1 MEREEI
7 IARLREE
14 RPIIAPSMLK
24 CDYGNLKHE
33 IERLERGGASLL
45 HWDVMDGHFVPNLS
59 YGAMVIK
66 GLREFTSLIFDC
78 HLMISGPAR
87 YLKDYLEA
95 GADVVTVHV
104 EAVPEPTK
112 ILREIRNAGKV
123 AGLAVNPATPLSAVE
138 PFLSECDLVLVMTVN
153 PGFGGQRFMR
163 DVLPK
168 MSALRHATSE
178 HLIAVDGGVAVETI
192 QLCADAG
199 ADLFVAG
206 SAVLDCDDYGKA
218 IIDLRQRA
226 SRAARFFSSLGE

>member
-1 MEREEI
+1 MEREET

-123 AGLAVNPATPLSAVE
+123 AGLAVNPSTPLSAVE

>member
-1 MEREEI
+1 MEREET

-112 ILREIRNAGKV
+112 ILREIRNDGKV